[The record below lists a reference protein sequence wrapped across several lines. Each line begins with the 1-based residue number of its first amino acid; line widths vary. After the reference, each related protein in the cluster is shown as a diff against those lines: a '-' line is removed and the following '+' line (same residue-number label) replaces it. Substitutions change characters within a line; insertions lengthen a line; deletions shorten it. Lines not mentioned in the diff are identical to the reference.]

1 VFLLID
7 FCDPMATFTSISSN
21 SMSIVIL
28 CYDRGLLK
36 VKKQSITMNSK
47 TEITIQVPLEIAR
60 YYAKI
65 NPNDR
70 ANIENKLTET
80 IQLELEKYR
89 QKAGARLSAIMDQ
102 ASNEAEASGLTPD
115 ILASILEQD
124 E

>member
-1 VFLLID
+1 
-7 FCDPMATFTSISSN
+7 
-21 SMSIVIL
+21 
-28 CYDRGLLK
+28 
-36 VKKQSITMNSK
+36 MNIK
-47 TEITIQVPLEIAR
+47 TEITIQLSWEIAR

-70 ANIENKLTET
+70 ENIENKLTET

-89 QKAGARLSAIMDQ
+89 QEAGVRLSKIMDQ
-102 ASNEAEASGLTPD
+102 ASDEAETNGLTPE

>member
-1 VFLLID
+1 MSMV
-7 FCDPMATFTSISSN
+7 IS
-21 SMSIVIL
+21 
-28 CYDRGLLK
+28 CYNRGLLK

-47 TEITIQVPLEIAR
+47 TEITIQVPLEIAK

-70 ANIENKLTET
+70 ANIENKLAET

-89 QKAGARLSAIMDQ
+89 QKAGAILSTIMDQ
-102 ASNEAEASGLTPD
+102 ASDEAEANGLTLD

>member
-1 VFLLID
+1 
-7 FCDPMATFTSISSN
+7 MN
-21 SMSIVIL
+21 MMIL
-28 CYDRGLLK
+28 CYNRGLLK

-65 NPNDR
+65 KPNDR
-70 ANIENKLTET
+70 GNIENKLTET

-89 QKAGARLSAIMDQ
+89 QKAAARLSTIMDQ
-102 ASNEAEASGLTPD
+102 ASDEAEANGLTPD

>member
-1 VFLLID
+1 
-7 FCDPMATFTSISSN
+7 
-21 SMSIVIL
+21 MSIVIL
-28 CYDRGLLK
+28 CYNIILSK

-65 NPNDR
+65 KPNDR
-70 ANIENKLTET
+70 GNIENKLTET

-89 QKAGARLSAIMDQ
+89 QKAGAILSTIMDQ
-102 ASNEAEASGLTPD
+102 ASDEAEANGLTLD

>member
-1 VFLLID
+1 
-7 FCDPMATFTSISSN
+7 M
-21 SMSIVIL
+21 SMVIL
-28 CYDRGLLK
+28 CYNRGLLK

-65 NPNDR
+65 KPNDR

-89 QKAGARLSAIMDQ
+89 QKAAARLSIIMDQ
-102 ASNEAEASGLTPD
+102 ASDEAEANGLTPD

>member
-1 VFLLID
+1 VFLFIN
-7 FCDPMATFTSISSN
+7 FCDLMAIFTSISSN

-28 CYDRGLLK
+28 CYNGGLSK

-70 ANIENKLTET
+70 ANIENKLTKT

-89 QKAGARLSAIMDQ
+89 QKAGARLSTIMDR
-102 ASNEAEASGLTPD
+102 ASDEAEANGLNPE

>member
-1 VFLLID
+1 
-7 FCDPMATFTSISSN
+7 
-21 SMSIVIL
+21 MSLVIL
-28 CYDRGLLK
+28 CYNRSLSK

-70 ANIENKLTET
+70 ANLENKITAT

-89 QKAGARLSAIMDQ
+89 QKAGARLSTIMDQ
-102 ASNEAEASGLTPD
+102 ASDEAEANGLTPD